1 MVEQIF
7 RHTFDRSNVSV
18 SKTGKLSW
26 PFNVFPE
33 LCLSLY
39 DNILDCYFK
48 SMAVLMLLWFIV
60 IT

>member
-1 MVEQIF
+1 MVEQVF

-33 LCLSLY
+33 LPHFGRVCLCTIISWIA
-39 DNILDCYFK
+39 ILKVWPF
-48 SMAVLMLLWFIV
+48 
-60 IT
+60 